1 MKTTTTTTCTVHQFI
16 TEIKMFSDNVCTVPT
31 VVTVSSESA
40 REKEGEHKRQ
50 EQSWTRRRHRV
61 CFPPFSHY
69 QACTF
74 HVVFFMLSTLL
85 FCVQQRVMECSK
97 IILYYGCCVQLLADL
112 IFILVYF
119 QLLIPSKR
127 FDIFPPDWGVL
138 RRSRCNQT
146 FL

>member
-1 MKTTTTTTCTVHQFI
+1 MIWYSIRLRTTVKDELLRSKCFQIICTVPIFTVYIVCTYILYTNLFSDNVCTVHQFI

-74 HVVFFMLSTLL
+74 HVVFFMLSMLL
-85 FCVQQRVMECSK
+85 F
-97 IILYYGCCVQLLADL
+97 
-112 IFILVYF
+112 
-119 QLLIPSKR
+119 
-127 FDIFPPDWGVL
+127 
-138 RRSRCNQT
+138 
-146 FL
+146 